1 MKLKTQ
7 KSVSKRYRITKGKK
21 IMHKTSGQGHFNSR
35 ESGNVTRAKRTDRV
49 VSISD
54 LKSIKQYIPY
64 R

>member
-1 MKLKTQ
+1 MKLRTQ
-7 KSVSKRYRITKGKK
+7 KSVSKRYRITKRKK

-35 ESGNVTRAKRTDRV
+35 EPGKVTRAKRTDHE
-49 VSISD
+49 VSKTD

>member
-7 KSVSKRYRITKGKK
+7 KSVSKRYRITKNKK

-35 ESGNVTRAKRTDRV
+35 EGGKVTRSKRKDALAHQ
-49 VSISD
+49 SD